1 MKRLVDLHRSL
12 DATTRTGE
20 RLAAIRRYLDAA
32 PPADA
37 AWALWLL
44 AGGRFKRAFAGPR
57 LKDWTA
63 EASGHPRWLVEE
75 CHEAA
80 GDLAETIALLHPG
93 AEAQAGAE
101 AGAGDEVAAFDQP
114 LAAFIEAWVAPLPGL
129 EVSARRERFLEAWRS
144 LPTDVLHLWVKMLT
158 GALRVGVQRT
168 LLTRAVAEHAGVDRA
183 VIAHRMMGGL
193 EPTAAGLERL
203 LAAEAGDA
211 DALIPYPFMLAA
223 ALESPPEDLGPVA
236 DWILEWKWDGI
247 RAQLVRRDEVSMVW
261 SRGEEPLDRAFPEIA
276 AVARALPAGTVLDGE
291 IVAWEHER
299 PLPFGML
306 QQRLGRTDAAPMLFP
321 EVPVRFL
328 AFDLLEAGGVDRRP
342 RPLYERR
349 AELQRIVEAMA
360 DEHLR
365 ESPSLAEADWSAAA
379 RRRAT
384 GREVGTEG
392 LMLKH
397 RESPYRVGR
406 VRGDW
411 WKWKLDPYTV
421 DAVLVAAQPGH
432 GRRAGLLTD
441 YTFAVWDGEDLVPI
455 AQAYSGLTDAE
466 IRAVDRQLRSSIVAR
481 RGPWRQVEPRLVF
494 EIAFE
499 GIQASRRHRSGVALR
514 FPRMHRW
521 RTDKSP
527 AEADRLET
535 LTAMLARP
543 SGDRSG
549 DHPGDRPGGSL
560 AP

>member
-12 DATTRTGE
+12 DATTSTGD
-20 RLAAIRRYLDAA
+20 RIAAIRRYLDAA
-32 PPADA
+32 PTADA
-37 AWALWLL
+37 AWTLWLL

-75 CHEAA
+75 CHQAA

-93 AEAQAGAE
+93 S
-101 AGAGDEVAAFDQP
+101 GAGNEVAGFDQP
-114 LAAFIEAWVAPLPGL
+114 LAAFIESWVAPLPRL
-129 EVSARRERFLEAWRS
+129 DAPARRERFLVAWRS
-144 LPTDVLHLWVKMLT
+144 LPTEVLHLWVKMLT

-168 LLTRAVAEHAGVDRA
+168 LLTRAIAEHAGVDRA
-183 VIAHRMMGGL
+183 IIAHRLMGGL
-193 EPTAAGLERL
+193 EPTATGLERL
-203 LAAEAGDA
+203 MAAEAGEGDG
-211 DALIPYPFMLAA
+211 LVPYPFMLASP
-223 ALESPPEDLGPVA
+223 LESPPEELGPLGE
-236 DWILEWKWDGI
+236 WILEWKWDGI
-247 RAQLVRRDEVSMVW
+247 RAQLVRRGGASMVW

-328 AFDLLEAGGVDRRP
+328 AFDLLEAGGADLRP
-342 RPLYERR
+342 RPLHERR
-349 AELQRIVEAMA
+349 AELQRVVEAMA

-365 ESPSLAEADWSAAA
+365 ESPWLAEADWSAAA
-379 RRRAT
+379 DRRAT

-392 LMLKH
+392 LMLKR

-466 IRAVDRQLRSSIVAR
+466 IRDVDRQLRSSIVAR
-481 RGPWRQVEPRLVF
+481 R
-494 EIAFE
+494 
-499 GIQASRRHRSGVALR
+499 
-514 FPRMHRW
+514 
-521 RTDKSP
+521 
-527 AEADRLET
+527 
-535 LTAMLARP
+535 
-543 SGDRSG
+543 
-549 DHPGDRPGGSL
+549 
-560 AP
+560 